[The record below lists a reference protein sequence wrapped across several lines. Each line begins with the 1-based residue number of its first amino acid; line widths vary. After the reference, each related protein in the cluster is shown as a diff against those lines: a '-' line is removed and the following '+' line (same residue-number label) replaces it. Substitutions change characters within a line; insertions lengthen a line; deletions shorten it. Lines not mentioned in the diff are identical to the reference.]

1 MTQAS
6 IAIAVA
12 LVGLVGVWV
21 GRLMERSNEAT
32 KWRRDRCL
40 EAYADVVATCHVVF
54 IEANKTWVMGDP
66 TTQQAIAQHELL
78 ISKVTEMD
86 RAGDKASLIGSPEIN
101 EAIRRLTDH
110 YREKIARQAIAPKP
124 STDEWHK
131 IVRDAGEL
139 HSIFVQQA
147 RKDFG
152 FPNQAAAKDQI
163 LGFDDRLMSLHPT
176 GDTQRGGRRE

>member
-1 MTQAS
+1 MTPTS
-6 IAIAVA
+6 IAITGGLVGLVGA
-12 LVGLVGVWV
+12 LLGLVGVWV

-54 IEANKTWVMGDP
+54 IEANKTWVMDDP
-66 TTQQAIAQHELL
+66 TTPQAIAQHDIL

-101 EAIRRLTDH
+101 EAIGRLTDH
-110 YREKIARQAIAPKP
+110 YRQKIARQAIVPKP
-124 STDEWHK
+124 PTDEWNK
-131 IVRDAGEL
+131 ITRDAGEL

-147 RKDFG
+147 RKD
-152 FPNQAAAKDQI
+152 
-163 LGFDDRLMSLHPT
+163 LGVPSKRSHCYPT
-176 GDTQRGGRRE
+176 EK